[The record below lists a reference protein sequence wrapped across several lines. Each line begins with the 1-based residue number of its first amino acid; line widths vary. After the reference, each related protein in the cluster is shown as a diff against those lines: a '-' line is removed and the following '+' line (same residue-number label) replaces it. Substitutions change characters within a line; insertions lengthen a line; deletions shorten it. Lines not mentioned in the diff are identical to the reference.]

1 MINGEPYLEDY
12 LNNIDNELVN
22 FKKII
27 IKENHIHLWVLDL
40 L

>member
-22 FKKII
+22 LKNNYQK
-27 IKENHIHLWVLDL
+27 NHIHLWVLDL